1 MRKSRRFKQIAG
13 IILLWAVLGGG
24 VLRAIQADVEGV
36 LTPERLKPRGETY
49 ETTVPATL
57 DLAEQVKLSVQGL
70 TEFLNP
76 NQNYA
81 PYGQV
86 WLNVRAPY
94 FTSRMPFSGPVGS
107 GQPNWGKIT
116 EALIMT
122 RLMSGSEQNLDIDP
136 KTIKGMIDF
145 APEDG
150 WTPTARIT
158 LALMALYQR
167 NPDPKLKAVIQ
178 RLINSHYAR
187 VKQFGSDMA
196 FLIDLPF
203 DAQEN
208 CAGYNGYGPNVFI
221 NGTAI
226 RALTRW
232 HDLVGDTK
240 SLELAGKL
248 TRFITLPKYW
258 APESE
263 PKAVFGADHA
273 HFNGHHHSYTA
284 CFMGLVTYANATGDA
299 RLKEFVREGYEY
311 YRNWGIA
318 RIGLF
323 GEMCSVGDMTF
334 VAIKLSDGGVGDYW
348 EDVDCYARNML
359 VDRQVRDPKLLQK
372 AVQTEP
378 IYARLVPRE
387 SATDTTTLVM
397 RTDKPMFGIGQNLEA
412 DGLPPAPLEPRLE
425 SDERVVER
433 CVGTYLSDAGV
444 PDEVPKHR
452 LLWNI
457 CCTGNATSALY
468 YVWEAIIRYDNA
480 SQTAQV
486 NLLLNRAS
494 AWLDI
499 DSYLPYEGKAV
510 IHNKT
515 AKNLTLRIPRWVDR
529 QALRIEKNGRPASF
543 FWTGNYCVLG
553 GLKAKDEITARF
565 PMVETKEKY
574 SLKWNRAEIWQ
585 EGTNPSNLRPMAKP
599 EEFTFH
605 MKGNTLVDITP
616 RRPTAAYSSFLRD
629 EYKATAAPLM
639 KVRRFVADHQIQW

>member
-1 MRKSRRFKQIAG
+1 MDYANRGDHLDLG
-13 IILLWAVLGGG
+13 ILGCG
-24 VLRAIQADVEGV
+24 VLHALEADVDGV
-36 LTPERLKPRGETY
+36 LTPERLKLRGETY

-76 NQNYA
+76 HQDYA

-86 WLNVRAPY
+86 WLNVRVPY
-94 FTSRMPFSGPVGS
+94 FTSRMPCSGPVGS
-107 GQPNWGKIT
+107 GTPNWGKIA

-122 RLMSGSEQNLDIDP
+122 RLMSGSELNLDKDP
-136 KTIKGMIDF
+136 KMIKGMIASDP
-145 APEDG
+145 ADG
-150 WTPTARIT
+150 WTPTARNA

-167 NPDPKLKAVIQ
+167 NPEPKLKAVIQ
-178 RLINSHYAR
+178 RLVHSFHVR
-187 VKQFGSDMA
+187 VKPGGSDMA
-196 FLIDLPF
+196 YFIDLPF

-208 CAGYNGYGPNVFI
+208 CAGYNGHGPNVFI

-240 SLELAGKL
+240 SLKLAGKL
-248 TRFITLPKYW
+248 KRFITQPKYW
-258 APESE
+258 DPEGE

-273 HFNGHHHSYTA
+273 HFNGHHHSYIA
-284 CFMGLVTYANATGDA
+284 CFMGLITYANASGDA

-348 EDVDCYARNML
+348 EDVDCYVRNML
-359 VDRQVRDPKLLQK
+359 VDRQIRDPNLLQK
-372 AVQTEP
+372 AVQTTP
-378 IYARLVPRE
+378 IYARLNARN
-387 SATDTTTLVM
+387 SLTDTTTIVM

-412 DGLPPAPLEPRLE
+412 DGPPPAPMESRLE
-425 SDERVVER
+425 SEDRVVER
-433 CVGTYLSDAGV
+433 CVGTYLSDAAS

-468 YVWEAIIRYDNA
+468 YAWEAIVRHEKT
-480 SQTAQV
+480 SRTAQV

-494 AWLDI
+494 PWLDI
-499 DSYLPYEGKAV
+499 DSYLPYEGKVV

-515 AKNLTLRIPRWVDR
+515 AKNLALRIPRWVDR
-529 QALRIEKNGRPASF
+529 KALRIETNGRPASF
-543 FWTGNYCVLG
+543 FWTGNYCVLS
-553 GLKAKDEITARF
+553 GLAAKDEITVRF
-565 PMVETKEKY
+565 PVAQTAEQYT
-574 SLKWNRAEIWQ
+574 LKWNRAEIWQ
-585 EGTNPSNLRPMAKP
+585 EGTNPSNLRPMGKP
-599 EEFTFH
+599 ETFTLH
-605 MKGNTLVDITP
+605 MKGNTLVDISL
-616 RRPTAAYSSFLRD
+616 RRQNPAYPSFLRD
-629 EYKATAAPLM
+629 HYKATAAPLR
-639 KVRRFVADHQIQW
+639 KVRRFVADGLIQW